1 MERVTQIT
9 GILPFMLLD
18 PLNSI
23 TSVTFYRKVAQRPAA
38 RAMVYVC
45 YLGLIFTLA
54 AVLAMKF
61 RVVPHIDET
70 FTWLAE
76 SVPPITFANG
86 KITTPA
92 RGPVLVRHPKI
103 ADVAFI
109 IDTKR
114 TEPVTARLLEK
125 ENVVAFLTA
134 DALYLR
140 SGPGKVQ
147 VHDFSTAENPKPV
160 VIDADF
166 FHNTAKA
173 VPFILYPM
181 VLLITFPLFIVWKA
195 IASMLY
201 TVMALMINAIVNGG
215 LEFPTLFSISVHA
228 QTTVI
233 LLQTIFLFTNRP
245 PGFPLIALLVTGTY
259 IFLAI
264 KTVRDAPAP
273 PETSASPPTSPPPPA
288 QQ

>member
-1 MERVTQIT
+1 
-9 GILPFMLLD
+9 MLLD
-18 PLNSI
+18 PINSI
-23 TSVTFYRKVAQRPAA
+23 TSVTFYRKVVQRPVS
-38 RAMVYVC
+38 RAMVYIC
-45 YLGLIFTLA
+45 YLGVIFTLA
-54 AVLAMKF
+54 SVLAMKF

-70 FTWLAE
+70 FAWLAQ

-114 TEPVTARLLEK
+114 TEPVTSRILED
-125 ENVVAFLTA
+125 ENIIAFLTA

-147 VHDFSTAENPKPV
+147 VHDFSTAENPNPV

-195 IASMLY
+195 ISSMLY

-215 LEFPTLFSISVHA
+215 LEFPALFSISAHA

-233 LLQTIFLFTNRP
+233 LLQMIFLFTAQP
-245 PGFPLIALLVTGTY
+245 PGFPLIALIVTGTY

-264 KTVRDAPAP
+264 KTLRDAPAP
-273 PETSASPPTSPPPPA
+273 PEASAPPPASPPPPPA